1 MFVSDDSFYFWDV
14 APIPKQSKK
23 DGSTVSFFSCFSCS
37 GKKLYSKDEWN
48 AAFLG
53 FDAIREAAK
62 KANGFIIDPASVMY
76 AVPNAPVSKQK
87 DKNADA

>member
-1 MFVSDDSFYFWDV
+1 MTELIKPLNNAQPDKTFKMASHHDSPLLFYY
-14 APIPKQSKK
+14 
-23 DGSTVSFFSCFSCS
+23 CS

-62 KANGFIIDPASVMY
+62 KANGFIIDPASIMY

>member
-1 MFVSDDSFYFWDV
+1 MLNPIRLSKWRVITIRHYFFY
-14 APIPKQSKK
+14 
-23 DGSTVSFFSCFSCS
+23 SCS

-87 DKNADA
+87 DKRSEAHK